1 MATPFAILTLYLE
14 PPHAFATLFGYYF
27 FGEYQ
32 QNVYLHNIHI
42 IGRVELENSFENS
55 IKIFLNCLK

>member
-27 FGEYQ
+27 FGEY
-32 QNVYLHNIHI
+32 LHNIHI
-42 IGRVELENSFENS
+42 IGRVELENSSEN
-55 IKIFLNCLK
+55 

>member
-27 FGEYQ
+27 FGEFQ

-42 IGRVELENSFENS
+42 IGRVELENSSEN
-55 IKIFLNCLK
+55 